1 VSLTESGGTSGN
13 RDKIAERSGF
23 LERLNHGNNP
33 RAWLNKL
40 RQRIG
45 EKVDL
50 AAAIPLV
57 FNGISVVR

>member
-1 VSLTESGGTSGN
+1 VSLTEIGATRGN
-13 RDKIAERSGF
+13 RDNIAERLGF
-23 LERLNHGNNP
+23 PGRLNHGNNP
-33 RAWLNKL
+33 RAWLNEL

-57 FNGISVVR
+57 FNGVLA